1 MAWARSGGTYGE
13 GVSELL
19 RRRRAWLGS
28 HPVAADALTAAFLT
42 LVSLLALFFQDEPG
56 LVGRAP
62 DALSGVLSSLAV
74 MSLSLRRRLPVVVL
88 AVVSALCVGITAS
101 GYGLSP
107 GPVLAFLAALYTVA
121 AHRGLA
127 RSLPAGAA
135 ALGVLIIL
143 LSILGLDFWQAA
155 SNAVLFVGVWWLGRS
170 LRLRRAYLDELES
183 RARRLERAREAD
195 SRAARTEERSRIA
208 RELHDVV
215 AHHVSVMTV
224 QAGAA
229 RRILHRDPEAVQDA
243 LTTIEQMG
251 RTALGEMR
259 RLVGV
264 LRTEAEPVRS
274 ELAPQP
280 GVHDVA
286 RLVEQLR
293 ETGLRVQLWI
303 EGESRSLSPGV
314 DLAAFRLVQEALTN
328 TLKHAGPQARA
339 WVRIQYAERQLRV
352 EVEDDGRGLAAG
364 LGRSGAGN
372 GHGLMGMRER
382 VALYGG
388 DLRIGPRSGGGF
400 EVRARFPLEV

>member
-1 MAWARSGGTYGE
+1 
-13 GVSELL
+13 L
-19 RRRRAWLGS
+19 
-28 HPVAADALTAAFLT
+28 ADALTSAFLTVAFLT
-42 LVSLLALFFQDEPG
+42 LAAFQHAYGLPG
-56 LVGRAP
+56 RRP
-62 DALSGVLSSLAV
+62 DAVAVVLAALVV
-74 MSLSLRRRLPVVVL
+74 MLLTLRRRAPV
-88 AVVSALCVGITAS
+88 
-101 GYGLSP
+101 
-107 GPVLAFLAALYTVA
+107 PVLAGVFAGSVVLTALGYAAMLAPTIAYLVA
-121 AHRGLA
+121 VYSVASHRGLGT
-127 RSLPAGAA
+127 SLPAGAFALAGYIGLMA
-135 ALGVLIIL
+135 AQGYR
-143 LSILGLDFWQAA
+143 FWQAL
-155 SNAVLFVGVWWLGRS
+155 SNAVVFVGVWWVGRS
-170 LRLRRAYLDELES
+170 LRLRRAYLAELEA

-195 SRAARTEERSRIA
+195 SRAARAEERSRIA

-243 LTTIEQMG
+243 LSTIEQMG

-264 LRTEAEPVRS
+264 LRTEAEPART

-280 GVHDVA
+280 GVNDVSV
-286 RLVEQLR
+286 LVDQLR
-293 ETGLRVQLWI
+293 ETGMQVQLWI
-303 EGESRSLSPGV
+303 EGESRALSPGV

-339 WVRIQYAERQLRV
+339 WVRIQYADRQLQI
-352 EVEDDGRGLAAG
+352 EVEDDGRGLVAG
-364 LGRSGAGN
+364 LSRTGANGNGN

-400 EVRARFPLEV
+400 EVRARFPLEVQ